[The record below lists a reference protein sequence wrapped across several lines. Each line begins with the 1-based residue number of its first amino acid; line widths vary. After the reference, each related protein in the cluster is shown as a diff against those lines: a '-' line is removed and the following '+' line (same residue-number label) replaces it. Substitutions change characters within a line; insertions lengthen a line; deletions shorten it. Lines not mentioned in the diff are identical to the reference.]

1 MPRTNN
7 KRPDGAPSNVS
18 VRIRNGRDWAV
29 LSQVRRYLSEELGIE
44 TQTDAVWYVLTEYAR
59 MRKCL
64 PEQQAD
70 EQLPEAS

>member
-1 MPRTNN
+1 MPKTSN
-7 KRPDGAPSNVS
+7 KRPPEAPSNVT

-29 LSQVRRYLSEELGIE
+29 LSAVRQYVSERLGIE
-44 TQTDAVWYVLTEYAR
+44 TQTDTVWYVLTEYAR

-64 PEQQAD
+64 PEQT